1 MIYLNLKQLFSCS
14 HGFATSLWSLYFE
27 YMPFMDW
34 LLDLSLLLWAKLW
47 WNSKQAMAW
56 PAPQKYAASQCSL
69 LTLSEASSTLHLDTF
84 HRATDASIFTS
95 FQRLKFENVKIFI
108 QETLILAFLYQVL
121 LLGSAD
127 IFHLTCVCLPCN

>member
-1 MIYLNLKQLFSCS
+1 
-14 HGFATSLWSLYFE
+14 
-27 YMPFMDW
+27 
-34 LLDLSLLLWAKLW
+34 
-47 WNSKQAMAW
+47 MAW

-108 QETLILAFLYQVL
+108 EETLIWPFTLWHCSIRSFCWDLP
-121 LLGSAD
+121 
-127 IFHLTCVCLPCN
+127 IFFI